1 MRWSACPCPDPKV
14 FRAHSRKGNL
24 LKSVSQT
31 LSNTNDP
38 SRGRS
43 GAGSSCPRVAVD
55 DFSRVAY
62 AGLLPDERRG
72 TCSAFMA
79 RCLALFAGLGVR
91 AERVMT
97 DNGPG

>member
-1 MRWSACPCPDPKV
+1 MRHGRGHPGELVHVDVKKV
-14 FRAHSRKGNL
+14 ARIPEGGGWRA
-24 LKSVSQT
+24 
-31 LSNTNDP
+31 
-38 SRGRS
+38 RGRGCGS
-43 GAGSSCPRVAVD
+43 AQGAGRSCLHVAVD

-62 AGLLPDERRG
+62 AELLPDERRG

-79 RCLALFAGLGVR
+79 RCLAFFAGLGVR